1 MPVMANITVKAAN
14 GTTDVVYNALTPSSG
29 DKTAARWRVE
39 AASTYAAQKPALSLV
54 SQDNGPKTARKVTM
68 MFKYPV
74 VETINGLPTIIG
86 YIPFEITGTIPLQ
99 VPDSGIA
106 EGVHQVGNLL
116 CSALIRDC
124 FKTGY
129 SAS

>member
-1 MPVMANITVKAAN
+1 MPNMANITVKAAN

-39 AASTYAAQKPALSLV
+39 AASTYAAQKPTLSLV

-68 MFKYPV
+68 MYKYPV
-74 VETINGLPTIIG
+74 VETVNGLPTIIG

-99 VPDSGIA
+99 VADSGVA
-106 EGVHQVGNLL
+106 EGVHQAGNLF
-116 CSALIRDC
+116 CSPLVREC

>member
-1 MPVMANITVKAAN
+1 MPQMANITVKAAN

-39 AASTYAAQKPALSLV
+39 AASTYAAQKPTLSLV

-68 MFKYPV
+68 MYKYPV

-86 YIPFEITGTIPLQ
+86 YVPFEITGTVPLQ
-99 VPDSGIA
+99 VPDSGVA

-116 CSALIRDC
+116 CSPLVREC